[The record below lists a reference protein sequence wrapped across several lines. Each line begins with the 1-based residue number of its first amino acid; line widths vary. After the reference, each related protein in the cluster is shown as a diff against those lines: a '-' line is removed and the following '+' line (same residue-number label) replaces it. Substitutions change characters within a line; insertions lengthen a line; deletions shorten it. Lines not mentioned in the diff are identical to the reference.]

1 MPWLAELPFKSTSVP
16 VIATLYVESMEKQ
29 TSARAGNQAI
39 VVTEKHNLVELSS
52 PGEEGDSY
60 W

>member
-1 MPWLAELPFKSTSVP
+1 
-16 VIATLYVESMEKQ
+16 MEKQ